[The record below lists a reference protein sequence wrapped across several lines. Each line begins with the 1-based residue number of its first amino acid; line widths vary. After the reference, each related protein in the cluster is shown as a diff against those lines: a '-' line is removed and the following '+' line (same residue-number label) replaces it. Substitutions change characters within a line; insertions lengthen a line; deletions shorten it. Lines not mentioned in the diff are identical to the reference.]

1 MKLSALMIINAI
13 VAVVFGLGFLI
24 VPGLLMA
31 HYGIMADASLEYV
44 GQLFGAA
51 LLAFGVLTWS
61 ARNAADSDARQA
73 ILLALF
79 VGDGI
84 GFIVALIG
92 QLGGVVNAVGWS
104 TVVIYLLLALGFG
117 YCRFGATQQ
126 TTGMTG

>member
-1 MKLSALMIINAI
+1 MIINTI

-24 VPGLLMA
+24 VPGWLMA
-31 HYGIMADASLEYV
+31 HYGIMADAPLEYV

-51 LLAFGVLTWS
+51 LLAFAVLTWS
-61 ARNAADSDARQA
+61 ASDVAHSEARQA

-104 TVVIYLLLALGFG
+104 TEVIYLLLALAFG
-117 YCRFGATQQ
+117 YFRFGTTQK
-126 TTGMTG
+126 TAGMTG